1 MKRPWI
7 FFKAV
12 WNGVI
17 GILYELTLVLFF
29 IFVGFLICLLWWG
42 IFK

>member
-7 FFKAV
+7 FFKTV
-12 WNGVI
+12 WSGMI